1 MPPASWSAW
10 VPPTPFTFSV
20 SPNPKGLLAVWI
32 RVDDPL
38 LEVQV
43 GWLPENVVLH
53 PLTHDTIHV
62 GSAFLWHG
70 CFLKFNYFQINY
82 EFKSHST

>member
-1 MPPASWSAW
+1 MVSMG
-10 VPPTPFTFSV
+10 PPTHFLSLPY
-20 SPNPKGLLAVWI
+20 PKGLLAVWI
-32 RVDDPL
+32 RVDDSL
-38 LEVQV
+38 LEAQV

-70 CFLKFNYFQINY
+70 CFLNFNYFQINY
-82 EFKSHST
+82 EIKSHST